1 MADTDTEK
9 WALESKQIEAER
21 QKAIQAL
28 EDEKPSKANLAFLDP
43 KSTKVKGWSKD
54 SDVVSADSERMGNR
68 ALILALSGV
77 FLGII
82 GYFGS
87 KANTGFGDI
96 IISGLPSGL
105 SSICLGIAT
114 ILGMVVT
121 GMELYWRI
129 HQKKK
134 LTLSFWT
141 GLSAVLIVVIF
152 FIVKTF
158 LLSA

>member
-28 EDEKPSKANLAFLDP
+28 ENEKTSKANLAYLDP

-54 SDVVSADSERMGNR
+54 PDVISADSERMGNR
-68 ALILALSGV
+68 ALILALGGV

-82 GYFGS
+82 GYFG
-87 KANTGFGDI
+87 GDNFF
-96 IISGLPSGL
+96 SGLPSGL
-105 SSICLGIAT
+105 SSICLGVAVV
-114 ILGMVVT
+114 LGLVVT
-121 GMELYWRI
+121 GMELYWGIR
-129 HQKKK
+129 QKKK

-141 GLSAVLIVVIF
+141 GLSTILIVVIF
-152 FIVKTF
+152 FIVKLF